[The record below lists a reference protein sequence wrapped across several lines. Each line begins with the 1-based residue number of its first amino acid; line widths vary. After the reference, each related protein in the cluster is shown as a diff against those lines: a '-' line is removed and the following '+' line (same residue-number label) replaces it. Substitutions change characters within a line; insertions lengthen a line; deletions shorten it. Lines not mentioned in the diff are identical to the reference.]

1 MEDDDFQNW
10 NDMFVELQDPDD
22 VTLLLDTDVPPPCAD
37 VDSAPSSLIGEI
49 ESMMMNDDD
58 DCQFAATDGILIDD
72 FLSDI
77 LLDSPGEENGSSS
90 SDFEIVDKES
100 NESVKSTESGSEKE
114 KEIEKVI
121 NDNDDADDPVSKK
134 QRRQLRNRDAA
145 VRSRERK
152 KTYVKDL
159 EVKSKY
165 LEGEC
170 RRLGR
175 MLQCMVAENQTLR
188 YNLQCSNAYGVPMT
202 KQESAVLMLE
212 SLLLGSLLW
221 FLGIMC
227 LFNPLTLPRWSG
239 IPLENV
245 EKRDFPSRAAR
256 EAGSK
261 VFISSPLQSVLLKSR
276 RCKGSRARMKTRQC
290 LFEVLA

>member
-1 MEDDDFQNW
+1 MDDGEFQNW
-10 NDMFVELQDPDD
+10 NELFVELQVPDD
-22 VTLLLDTDVPPPCAD
+22 VTLLIETDTPSSCAD
-37 VDSAPSSLIGEI
+37 VDSAPSLIGEI
-49 ESMMMNDDD
+49 ESMLMKDDD
-58 DCQFAATDGILIDD
+58 YDCQFAATDGISIDD

-77 LLDSPGEENGSSS
+77 LLDFPGEKSGSS
-90 SDFEIVDKES
+90 SDFEVIDKES

-114 KEIEKVI
+114 KEIEIDKVCY
-121 NDNDDADDPVSKK
+121 NTEANNEADDPISKK
-134 QRRQLRNRDAA
+134 QRGQLRNRDAA

-152 KTYVKDL
+152 KMYVKDL
-159 EVKSKY
+159 EIKSKY

-175 MLQCMVAENQTLR
+175 MLQCMVAENQALR
-188 YNLQCSNAYGVPMT
+188 YNLQCSNAYGVPVT

-227 LFNPLTLPRWSG
+227 LFNPLTLPRSG

-245 EKRDFPSRAAR
+245 DFPSRAAR

-276 RCKGSRARMKTRQC
+276 RCKGSRARMKTRQR